1 MTATGSRPRLSI
13 ALPTVS
19 ADENDHLIARRV
31 LNVAGL
37 LEEAGV
43 DRVLV
48 PDHIVF
54 GESLDDYGDPSL
66 GGVERGK
73 QPTGP
78 DGIWLEPLTM
88 LAAVAAVTSRIRLG
102 TAVLQA
108 ALRRPVVLAKAAA
121 TLDVLSA
128 GRLDLGVGIGWQQA
142 EYEAAGLR
150 FDCRGRLLNHTLSV
164 CIELWRN
171 RIARISDK
179 ELDFEGVHQ
188 MPKPIQPGGVPLW
201 ISGSFHPRVVERVA
215 RYGAGWI
222 PWGSASQDIVGAL
235 PLMRNALAEA
245 GRDPDSVGVMARLQ
259 AIRTRNDNLDPAAT
273 FALVGQMVEAGVTD
287 FRLRVP
293 IPDSRDAMLDL
304 FSDLVEHFSANAAA
318 RRNT

>member
-19 ADENDHLIARRV
+19 ADENDHLIAQRV

-37 LEEAGV
+37 LEEVGV

-48 PDHIVF
+48 PDHVVF
-54 GESLDDYGDPSL
+54 GESLDDYGDPRL
-66 GGVERGK
+66 GGVECGK

-164 CIELWRN
+164 CIELWSN
-171 RIARISDK
+171 RIARISDR
-179 ELDFEGVHQ
+179 ELDFDGLHQ

-222 PWGSASQDIVGAL
+222 PWGSASQDIIGTL

-259 AIRTRNDNLDPAAT
+259 AIRTRNDNLDPAAM

-287 FRLRVP
+287 FRLRVS

-318 RRNT
+318 RRKT